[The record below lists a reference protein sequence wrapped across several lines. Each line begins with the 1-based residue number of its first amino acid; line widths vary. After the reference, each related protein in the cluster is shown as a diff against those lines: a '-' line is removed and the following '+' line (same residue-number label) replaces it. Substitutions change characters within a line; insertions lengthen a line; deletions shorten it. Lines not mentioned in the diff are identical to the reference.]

1 MIASRD
7 AELSLIEHLEELRR
21 RLFVAAAA
29 VLVATA
35 FAFLFSE
42 QIIRFLLVPSG
53 VEKCIAL
60 SPTENF
66 TTFMRVSLFAGIAA
80 AMPVVLYELFAYVD
94 PALTPKERRFTI
106 ILGPFVLALFLTGMA
121 FCYFL
126 LLPNALRFLLNFGS
140 AVIDNQLRCSEYLSF
155 VTTFVLGMGLVF
167 EVPAIMFGAIRVG
180 VVRRAR
186 LAGLRRYVFLAAFVI
201 AAVLT
206 PTPDPFNQTLVALP
220 LYVLFEVGLLLGRF
234 AERSRAAA

>member
-1 MIASRD
+1 MTAPRD
-7 AELSLIEHLEELRR
+7 RELSLIDHLEELRR
-21 RLFVAAAA
+21 RLYVVAIAIFIGT
-29 VLVATA
+29 VVA
-35 FAFLFSE
+35 FIFSE
-42 QIIRFLLVPSG
+42 QLVRFLLAPSG
-53 VEKCIAL
+53 VERCIAL

-66 TTFMRVSLFAGIAA
+66 TTFMHVSLFAGIAF
-80 AMPVVLYELFAYVD
+80 AMVVILYEVYAYID
-94 PALTPKERRFTI
+94 PALLPAERRYVI
-106 ILGPFVLALFLTGMA
+106 VLGPFVLGLFVAGMA

-126 LLPNALRFLLNFGS
+126 LLPNSLRFLVNFGS

-155 VTTFVLGMGLVF
+155 VTTFILGMGIVF
-167 EVPAIMFGAIRVG
+167 EVPAIMFVVIRVG

-201 AAVLT
+201 AALLT